1 MGEHSE
7 GWKQGKELS
16 GETSSRSSIEIKRNG
31 EESMKAL
38 KEFANKYS
46 YNIEFDADDN
56 IYLARC
62 AELPSLMAHG
72 KTQEDALKEIKV
84 AVLGALEWLH
94 EDKKEIPE
102 PFSLHN
108 FSGEFRVRM
117 PPEKHRKIAIEAN
130 LQGISMNQLIVN
142 KL

>member
-1 MGEHSE
+1 
-7 GWKQGKELS
+7 
-16 GETSSRSSIEIKRNG
+16 
-31 EESMKAL
+31 MKGL
-38 KEFANKYS
+38 KDFASKYS
-46 YNIEFDADDN
+46 YSIEFDGDDN
-56 IYLARC
+56 IYIARC
-62 AELPSLMAHG
+62 AEHPSLMAHG
-72 KTQEDALKEIKV
+72 KTQEEALKEIKV

-94 EDKKEIPE
+94 EDGKEIPE
-102 PFSLHN
+102 PFSLHK